1 LRGQE
6 MNTLMQVTLFSKDF
20 IGLSEFYRTVFDLNE
35 NEELRSDVF
44 RGYMAGQCMVGF
56 SALAAY
62 EMLGLDPREK
72 GDGDQTALTFSIE
85 STEKLDNAVSESV
98 KKGATIIKDPFTTY
112 YHWYLAVLRDPDG
125 NAFRLACTTP

>member
-1 LRGQE
+1 

-85 STEKLDNAVSESV
+85 STEKLDTAVSESV

>member
-1 LRGQE
+1 

-20 IGLSEFYRTVFDLNE
+20 IKLSEFYKIIFDLDE

-44 RGYMAGQCMVGF
+44 RGYMAGECMVGF

-62 EMLGLDPREK
+62 EMLGLDPHK
-72 GDGDQTALTFSIE
+72 QGGGDQTALTFSIE
-85 STEKLDNAVSESV
+85 TKDKLDHAVSEAT
-98 KKGATIIKDPFTTY
+98 KQGATIIKDPFTTY

-125 NAFRLACTTP
+125 NAFRIACTNP

>member
-1 LRGQE
+1 

-20 IGLSEFYRTVFDLNE
+20 IELSKFYKTIFDLDE

-44 RGYMAGQCMVGF
+44 RGYMAGECMVGF

-62 EMLGLDPREK
+62 EMLGLDPHQQ
-72 GDGDQTALTFSIE
+72 GGGDQTALTFSIE
-85 STEKLDNAVSESV
+85 TKDKLDQAVSEAT
-98 KKGATIIKDPFTTY
+98 KQGATVIKDPFTTY

-125 NAFRLACTTP
+125 NAFRIACTNP

>member
-1 LRGQE
+1 

-20 IGLSEFYRTVFDLNE
+20 IELSEFYKTIFDLDE

-44 RGYMAGQCMVGF
+44 RGYMAGKCMVGF

-62 EMLGLDPREK
+62 EMLGLDPHK
-72 GDGDQTALTFSIE
+72 QGGGDQTALTFSIE
-85 STEKLDNAVSESV
+85 TKDKLDQAVSEAT
-98 KKGATIIKDPFTTY
+98 KQGATVIKDPFTTY

-125 NAFRLACTTP
+125 NAFRIACTNP